1 MKCAVPEPIGRASDC
16 HRQEKVAADDPVAAA
31 STKIVVQ
38 VSMCGAAARSEKT
51 ILRQMFIRLGYDIEF
66 EVPAPVAIVSML
78 SVHPSRALD
87 LRAG

>member
-1 MKCAVPEPIGRASDC
+1 M
-16 HRQEKVAADDPVAAA
+16 PVAAA
-31 STKIVVQ
+31 NTKIVAQ
-38 VSMCGAAARSEKT
+38 VSICGAAGSEKT
-51 ILRQMFIRLGYDIEF
+51 ILRRMFIRLGYDIEF